1 VDQSKSEVL
10 DEIRLQI
17 GRCGDI
23 SIGTQSLIEKVNQL
37 IVYGKYIYKG
47 SYFYSCMPDAFHLV
61 AQAGEMKPKDNVT
74 FGENYLTLCS
84 LRGKRQVFR
93 TYNGTQ
99 IYVPCYKGHHLLGV
113 LVVISDSHHDINQ
126 DDYDFLSEVV
136 EYVKNKLI
144 QLGEI

>member
-17 GRCGDI
+17 GRYGDI
-23 SIGTQSLIEKVNQL
+23 SIGTLSLIEKVNQL

-47 SYFYSCMPDAFHLV
+47 SYFYSCVSNAFHLV
-61 AQAGEMKPKDNVT
+61 AQAGEMKPKTTVS
-74 FGENYLTLCS
+74 FGENYLTLCA
-84 LRGKRQVFR
+84 LRGERQVFK

-99 IYVPCYKGHHLLGV
+99 IYVPCYKGHHLIGV
-113 LVVISDSHHDINQ
+113 LVVISDAHHKINQ

-136 EYVKNKLI
+136 EYVKNKMI
-144 QLGEI
+144 KLGEI

>member
-1 VDQSKSEVL
+1 VHQSKSEVL

-17 GRCGDI
+17 GRYGDI
-23 SIGTQSLIEKVNQL
+23 SVGAQPLIEKVSQL
-37 IVYGKYIYKG
+37 IVYGEYIYKG
-47 SYFYSCMPDAFHLV
+47 SYFYSCKPDAFHLI
-61 AQAGEMKPKDNVT
+61 AQAGEMKPKDRVT
-74 FGENYLTLCS
+74 FGENYLTLCA
-84 LRGKRQVFR
+84 LRGSRQVFR

-99 IYVPCYKGHHLLGV
+99 IYIPCYRGHHLLGE

-136 EYVKNKLI
+136 AYVKNRMM